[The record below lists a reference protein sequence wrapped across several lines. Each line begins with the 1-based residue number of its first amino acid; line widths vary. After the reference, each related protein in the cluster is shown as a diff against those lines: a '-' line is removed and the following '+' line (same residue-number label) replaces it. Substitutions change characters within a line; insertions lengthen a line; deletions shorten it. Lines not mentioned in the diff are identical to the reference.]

1 MPSGATL
8 NSSPIAGS
16 RKRDMLGLAAFAA
29 GCLVVSA
36 LGGAVTATAVETW
49 YPTLAKPWFTPPDSV
64 FPPVWTVLFLLMAIA
79 GWRAWRQPG
88 GSARTAALNWFG
100 AQLVLNLMW
109 SVIFFGLQAPG
120 WALVEIGILLAAIGA
135 TLRAFWR
142 LDRWAAA
149 ALLPYTLWVAFAALL
164 NGAIWWLN

>member
-1 MPSGATL
+1 
-8 NSSPIAGS
+8 
-16 RKRDMLGLAAFAA
+16 MLGLAAFVA

-36 LGGAVTATAVETW
+36 LGGAVTATAVDSW
-49 YPTLAKPWFTPPDSV
+49 YPTLTKPGFTPPDSV
-64 FPPVWTVLFLLMAIA
+64 FPPVWTALFVLMAVA
-79 GWRAWRQPG
+79 GWRVWRRPG
-88 GSARTAALNWFG
+88 GRWRTAALNWFG

-120 WALVEIGILLAAIGA
+120 WALVEIGLLLAAIAA

-142 LDRWAAA
+142 LDRWAAV
-149 ALLPYTLWVAFAALL
+149 ALVPYLAWVAFAAAL